1 MSLIFQKPLI
11 SFWVPKYT
19 KMESKFNW
27 KKWLHILGVILFI
40 AGTLDPLEGS
50 VIIAAGSILLA
61 SVACYFKKPYWSWFL
76 ANAIGISIGV
86 FFLFFFSNLGGF
98 GGKSTLSW
106 WWGTLI
112 LPYPIGWLFNIILL
126 IKLASKKK

>member
-1 MSLIFQKPLI
+1 
-11 SFWVPKYT
+11 
-19 KMESKFNW
+19 MESKFNW
-27 KKWLHILGVILFI
+27 KKWLQILGVILFI
-40 AGTLDPLEGS
+40 AGSLDPMEGS
-50 VIIAAGSILLA
+50 VIIAIGSILLA
-61 SVACYFKKPYWSWFL
+61 SVAYYFKKPFWKWFA
-76 ANAIGISIGV
+76 ANAFGISIGV

-112 LPYPIGWLFNIILL
+112 LPYPIGWLSNIILM

>member
-1 MSLIFQKPLI
+1 MSCYFPIKVAIFWESKC
-11 SFWVPKYT
+11 S

-40 AGTLDPLEGS
+40 AGTLDPIEGS
-50 VIIAAGSILLA
+50 VFIAVGSILIA
-61 SVACYFKKPYWSWFL
+61 SVAFYFKKLYWNGFI
-76 ANAIGISIGV
+76 ANALSICIGV

-112 LPYPIGWLFNIILL
+112 LPYPIGWLSNIILL